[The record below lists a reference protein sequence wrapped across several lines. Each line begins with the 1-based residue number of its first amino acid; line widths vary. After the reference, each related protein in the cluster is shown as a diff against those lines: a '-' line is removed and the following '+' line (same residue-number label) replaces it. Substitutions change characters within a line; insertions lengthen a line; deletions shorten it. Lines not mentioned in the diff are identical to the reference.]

1 MSMLEQRIQQQFF
14 DVADLEYQSAET
26 LSRPIADAA
35 QSLLGCI
42 TAGGKVLLAAD
53 GASTAVAQAMTAQL
67 VGRFER
73 ERPGLAAIALGAD
86 PAVAAAVLADA
97 PGATWLAKQ
106 VQALG
111 APGDVLV
118 AIAAGTDSAA
128 LREAIA
134 AARAKELSVVALLR
148 RGSALAAGLG
158 ETDVAIAVPHERT
171 ARVHEVHLLVVHCL
185 CDALDLLLMGE
196 QDPA

>member
-35 QSLLGCI
+35 QALLGCI

-53 GASTAVAQAMTAQL
+53 GASTAIAQAMTALL

-73 ERPGLAAIALGAD
+73 ERPGLAAIALGTDAT
-86 PAVAAAVLADA
+86 VAAAVLADA
-97 PGATWLAKQ
+97 SASTWLAKQ

-118 AIAAGTDSAA
+118 AIAAGADSAA

-158 ETDVAIAVPHERT
+158 ETDVAIAVPHERA

-185 CDALDLLLMGE
+185 CDALDLQLMGE

>member
-1 MSMLEQRIQQQFF
+1 
-14 DVADLEYQSAET
+14 
-26 LSRPIADAA
+26 
-35 QSLLGCI
+35 
-42 TAGGKVLLAAD
+42 
-53 GASTAVAQAMTAQL
+53 
-67 VGRFER
+67 
-73 ERPGLAAIALGAD
+73 
-86 PAVAAAVLADA
+86 
-97 PGATWLAKQ
+97 
-106 VQALG
+106 
-111 APGDVLV
+111 
-118 AIAAGTDSAA
+118 
-128 LREAIA
+128 REAIA